1 MNVLSLFDGMSCG
14 QIALNRAGIKY
25 DQYYASEIDKYAIQV
40 TQDNYPNTIQLG
52 DITKIDVSKLP
63 KIDLV
68 IGGSPC
74 QSFSN
79 AGSRTGFNGKSGLFW
94 EFIRILNETN
104 PAYFLLENVKMKKE
118 WEQIITNKMNV
129 MPIEINSSLVS
140 AQNRTRLYW
149 TNIPNITQPKDK
161 NILISDIIEDYCK
174 TKVMPLAQRGRYE
187 NGKIVQKYE
196 FNKTN
201 KSNALTTV
209 QKDTLVLINDK
220 IRKLTVLECKRL
232 QTVPDDYIMNV
243 PKTQAYKMLGNGWT
257 VDVICHILKNIQ

>member
-1 MNVLSLFDGMSCG
+1 
-14 QIALNRAGIKY
+14 
-25 DQYYASEIDKYAIQV
+25 
-40 TQDNYPNTIQLG
+40 
-52 DITKIDVSKLP
+52 
-63 KIDLV
+63 
-68 IGGSPC
+68 
-74 QSFSN
+74 
-79 AGSRTGFNGKSGLFW
+79 
-94 EFIRILNETN
+94 
-104 PAYFLLENVKMKKE
+104 
-118 WEQIITNKMNV
+118 
-129 MPIEINSSLVS
+129 
-140 AQNRTRLYW
+140 
-149 TNIPNITQPKDK
+149 
-161 NILISDIIEDYCK
+161 
-174 TKVMPLAQRGRYE
+174 MPLAQRGRYE